1 MNRQYSKYHSSP
13 RMKQEHAIR
22 NKNRRNAQKRGIVR
36 KGDGL
41 HIDHKDGNVRNNNSR
56 NLRVVRGTVNRRKQ

>member
-1 MNRQYSKYHSSP
+1 MPTEYRKYHSSP
-13 RMKQEHAIR
+13 RMKQERALR

-41 HIDHKDGNVRNNNSR
+41 HIDHKDGNVRNNNNR
-56 NLRVVRGTVNRRKQ
+56 NLRVVRGSVNRKKQ